1 MCHGFAAYLLGDKTA
16 QYNGRLTLNP
26 LSHIDPLGF
35 LCMVLFRFGWAK
47 PVPVNPRNFKN
58 PKVGMAVTA
67 FAGPLSNFLLAFAA
81 LFAYVAIIISGTGRF
96 LTALATFLMI
106 LGELSVGLGIF
117 NLLPI
122 PPLDGSKIMFMF
134 LPNKAVRWFYNYEGY
149 IRLVLLLG
157 LYFGLFDSIIG
168 LDRLRAMHI
177 NDSMNPPSAHKD
189 RHARIGE
196 GHIGSEA
203 IINVI
208 NHPLLCHLPFYLETP
223 QDTNDGYAN
232 EIAMLRAAYKH
243 T

>member
-1 MCHGFAAYLLGDKTA
+1 MKKISAILVCLLLVA
-16 QYNGRLTLNP
+16 SL
-26 LSHIDPLGF
+26 
-35 LCMVLFRFGWAK
+35 
-47 PVPVNPRNFKN
+47 
-58 PKVGMAVTA
+58 AVTA

-168 LDRLRAMHI
+168 LGRTTILNGIYNVVFNICMA
-177 NDSMNPPSAHKD
+177 
-189 RHARIGE
+189 IGL
-196 GHIGSEA
+196 I
-203 IINVI
+203 
-208 NHPLLCHLPFYLETP
+208 
-223 QDTNDGYAN
+223 
-232 EIAMLRAAYKH
+232 
-243 T
+243 